1 MTTFYIKCCTVNSK
15 LVGIKQNTCIWLVLL
30 WDRLIMISP
39 SSLPPSIT
47 GVGVSSYHQDQTL
60 YEAVPAG
67 LLTVPRGLVSMVSL
81 SLFVLPCVNLTPS
94 LVSFLSPPSS
104 CININQAVR
113 GVARSHVYKRSHL
126 FTRSWWY
133 LSVSAGLQHQKE
145 LMTSQRA

>member
-1 MTTFYIKCCTVNSK
+1 MTTFHVNCSTVQNSK
-15 LVGIKQNTCIWLVLL
+15 VGLKQNTCIWLVLL

-60 YEAVPAG
+60 YEAELAG

-81 SLFVLPCVNLTPS
+81 TLFVLPCVNLTPS
-94 LVSFLSPPSS
+94 LVSSLSLPSLYKHKPGS
-104 CININQAVR
+104 ER
-113 GVARSHVYKRSHL
+113 VARSHVYKRSHL

-145 LMTSQRA
+145 LMTSERA